1 MKHWKQVILATALTG
16 VAVFMA
22 VGEGQVQAEDHKTI
36 SVTAIPTQ
44 TICVMTYEAM
54 PVEPEQE
61 QVREKQYFDVPLD
74 HDLQDY
80 IETLC
85 EVHHIDPA
93 IVVAMIGRESNYQAD
108 VVGDGGD
115 SFGLMQVQP
124 KWHQERMDMLGCTDL
139 LDPYQNVLVGVDYL
153 AELIER
159 DKGIEWALAAYNA
172 GASGANKGY
181 GSTYAS
187 NVLARA
193 GELNAIH

>member
-22 VGEGQVQAEDHKTI
+22 VGEGQVQAEDQKTI
-36 SVTAIPTQ
+36 SATAIPTQ

-54 PVEPEQE
+54 PVEPEQV
-61 QVREKQYFDVPLD
+61 QEKQYFDVPLD

-93 IVVAMIGRESNYQAD
+93 IVVAMIGQESNYQAD

-172 GASGANKGY
+172 GATGANKGY

-193 GELNAIH
+193 GELNGIH